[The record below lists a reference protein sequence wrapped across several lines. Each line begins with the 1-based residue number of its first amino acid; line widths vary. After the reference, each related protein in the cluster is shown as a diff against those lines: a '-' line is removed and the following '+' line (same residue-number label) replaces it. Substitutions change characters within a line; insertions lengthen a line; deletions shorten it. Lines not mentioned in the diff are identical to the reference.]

1 MGVMHPA
8 EFEAERPRLMSIA
21 ARIVGSSVDAE
32 DVLQEAWLRLSVT
45 EEVEDLPAW
54 LTTVTTRLCLDHL
67 RRRRTRATVE
77 TDVAAEVA
85 SIEPARDP
93 ETDALVAERVGDALQ
108 VVLDALAPGERV
120 AFVLHDVFGFRFEE
134 ISSVLGRSSVAVRQ
148 MASRARRKVQ
158 GLPETTVEREARAQ
172 SDHIVQAFLKAAH
185 GGDLPALLTLLA
197 PNAIMRSD
205 PTGQSLGAIPVY
217 EGAAAVATRF
227 DGAQGASAV
236 TIDGRSAGAWI
247 VRGLIK
253 VAFVFRVEAGL
264 IQEIELI
271 ADPEVIAI
279 LDVASLPKR

>member
-1 MGVMHPA
+1 MHPA